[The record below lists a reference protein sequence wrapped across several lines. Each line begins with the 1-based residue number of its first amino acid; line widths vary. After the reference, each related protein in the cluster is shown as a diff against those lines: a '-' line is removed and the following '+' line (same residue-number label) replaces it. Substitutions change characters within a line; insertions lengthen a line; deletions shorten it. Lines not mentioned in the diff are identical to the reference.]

1 MDLTDLDIFRA
12 VVQAGGVTRAAEKLN
27 RVQSNV
33 TTRVRQLEADLGVEL
48 FIREGKKLHLS
59 PEGKLLLDYADR
71 LLDLAQEAREALQD
85 AKPRGRLRLGSM
97 ESTASVRLP
106 VPMNEYLSRYPE
118 VSLEL
123 RIGTPRELAA
133 LVREGE
139 LDAALVA
146 EPIADAPFEK
156 ISLYD
161 EELVIVAAANH
172 PPIKSPRDVNGRPV
186 LAFEPGCPYRQRL
199 EDWFAGSGEMSD
211 RIIETSSYHAIL
223 GCAVAGMGISMVP
236 RMVPG
241 REAAQR
247 SRDSAAVR
255 DRADGADPAQGRRL
269 AKGQRADRNSGG
281 PAGHQASPG
290 RSAKERSRS
299 RRGLKRRLA
308 AAPVRSAPRSRAS
321 RGAAAR
327 YRRAP
332 CAGCSSWR
340 NRAARAAC
348 AGQNARTTR
357 RWHRRPR

>member
-1 MDLTDLDIFRA
+1 MMDLTDLDIFRA

-33 TTRVRQLEADLGVEL
+33 TTRVRQLEADLGVQL

-71 LLDLAQEAREALQD
+71 LLDLAQEAREAVQD

-123 RIGTPRELAA
+123 RIGTPRELAP

-139 LDAALVA
+139 LDAALVS

-156 ISLYD
+156 IPIYD
-161 EELVIVAAANH
+161 EELVIIAAANH
-172 PPIKSPRDVNGRPV
+172 PPIKSPSDVNARSV
-186 LAFEPGCPYRQRL
+186 LAFEAGCPYRQRM

-236 RMVPG
+236 RMVLKTFPDVKLLSVHAIPPRFG
-241 REAAQR
+241 HAPTVLIRR
-247 SRDSAAVR
+247 K
-255 DRADGADPAQGRRL
+255 GA
-269 AKGQRADRNSGG
+269 
-281 PAGHQASPG
+281 ASPKV
-290 RSAKERSRS
+290 SALIEVLMAQPDVKTH
-299 RRGLKRRLA
+299 
-308 AAPVRSAPRSRAS
+308 
-321 RGAAAR
+321 AAAR
-327 YRRAP
+327 RVN
-332 CAGCSSWR
+332 GK
-340 NRAARAAC
+340 AAAA
-348 AGQNARTTR
+348 
-357 RWHRRPR
+357 